1 MVKDPADVLDRQKCL
16 DALAALRHAKWFQ
29 ARANGLQSCV
39 IVIRILRDLCQRVPT
54 WSAFP
59 SWAMELLVEKAIS
72 SASGP
77 MSPGDA
83 LRRVFECISSGILL
97 SGAPG
102 LIDPCEKNPTDTLA
116 TMEEQQREDITSSAQ
131 FALRLLAFRQINKV
145 LGMDPL
151 PQMNSRFNV
160 RNNRK
165 RRRDNSDGTDGFEAE
180 GKKDK
185 KDYEGF

>member
-1 MVKDPADVLDRQKCL
+1 M
-16 DALAALRHAKWFQ
+16 
-29 ARANGLQSCV
+29 
-39 IVIRILRDLCQRVPT
+39 
-54 WSAFP
+54 
-59 SWAMELLVEKAIS
+59 EKAIS

-77 MSPGDA
+77 LSPGDA

-97 SGAPG
+97 PGGPG

-116 TMEEQQREDITSSAQ
+116 AMDEQQREDITSSAQ
-131 FALRLLAFRQINKV
+131 FALRLLAFRQIYKV

-151 PQMNSRFNV
+151 PQMNARFNV

-185 KDYEGF
+185 KDHEGF

>member
-1 MVKDPADVLDRQKCL
+1 MCNTYYINMHAVFMVSYQSRGKCTRNSFGLCIDRSL
-16 DALAALRHAKWFQ
+16 
-29 ARANGLQSCV
+29 
-39 IVIRILRDLCQRVPT
+39 
-54 WSAFP
+54 
-59 SWAMELLVEKAIS
+59 
-72 SASGP
+72 
-77 MSPGDA
+77 SP
-83 LRRVFECISSGILL
+83 
-97 SGAPG
+97 
-102 LIDPCEKNPTDTLA
+102 
-116 TMEEQQREDITSSAQ
+116 Q
-131 FALRLLAFRQINKV
+131 FALRLLAFRQIHKV

>member
-1 MVKDPADVLDRQKCL
+1 MCID
-16 DALAALRHAKWFQ
+16 
-29 ARANGLQSCV
+29 QS
-39 IVIRILRDLCQRVPT
+39 L
-54 WSAFP
+54 
-59 SWAMELLVEKAIS
+59 
-72 SASGP
+72 
-77 MSPGDA
+77 SP
-83 LRRVFECISSGILL
+83 
-97 SGAPG
+97 
-102 LIDPCEKNPTDTLA
+102 
-116 TMEEQQREDITSSAQ
+116 Q
-131 FALRLLAFRQINKV
+131 FALRLLAFRQIHKV